1 MLGCLP
7 NAAGSAAA
15 ARSARFS
22 PRQRLHT
29 AKDFGRV
36 FGDPVRSSDRYFTVL
51 ARSSGGEVA
60 RLGLTISRRIAK
72 NAVDRNRLKRLA
84 RESFRLQPALPACD
98 FVVLAKTG
106 AHEAERGPLR
116 ESLDRHFAR
125 LTKQISA
132 ASHG

>member
-1 MLGCLP
+1 
-7 NAAGSAAA
+7 
-15 ARSARFS
+15 
-22 PRQRLHT
+22 
-29 AKDFGRV
+29 V
-36 FGDPVRSSDRYFTVL
+36 FGNPVRSSDRYFTVL

-125 LTKQISA
+125 LTAQISA